1 MISPKFFQTFS
12 ENISHFN
19 VTSFKL
25 IPNTPFLLDN
35 GILHHFFKN
44 GKKGKIIMIEWKKG
58 GEFMIYVTYY
68 HSPIGWIEINTTAE
82 AVVKVTFLDEQVPE
96 TVIKDEHPLLKKTVK
111 QLDEYFKGKRK
122 EFDLPILL
130 KATEFGLN
138 VLKQVNTIPYGT
150 TQSYKEIAKAIGNEK
165 AVRAVGSSNR
175 KNNLLLIVPCH
186 RVIASDHS
194 LSGYAGGIWRKEWL
208 LNNEKDAQ

>member
-1 MISPKFFQTFS
+1 MSYT
-12 ENISHFN
+12 
-19 VTSFKL
+19 
-25 IPNTPFLLDN
+25 
-35 GILHHFFKN
+35 
-44 GKKGKIIMIEWKKG
+44 
-58 GEFMIYVTYY
+58 TYY

-82 AVVKVTFLDEQVPE
+82 AVVKVSFLDEQIPE
-96 TVIKDEHPLLKKTVK
+96 NVIKDEHPLLGKTVR

-122 EFDLPILL
+122 EFDLPVLL

-138 VLKQVNTIPYGT
+138 VLKQVGTIPYGK

-175 KNNLLLIVPCH
+175 KNNLLLIIPCH
-186 RVIASDHS
+186 RVIASDNS
-194 LSGYAGGIWRKEWL
+194 LSAYAGGIWRKEWL